1 MTKAWVAA
9 HGGAHGM
16 DPETLA
22 QLSGLEFCQAFTDQL
37 MQAHGADLVAVGEL
51 KVMDTNRI
59 RVLAGCFDGL
69 PLADFEYETRLAPC
83 HQVMETGEARVV
95 LDQVSALFPD
105 GDVFAQEGI
114 QSYAGVALRDS
125 AGEVIGV
132 VQACWRKPVTQ
143 IQAQRL
149 VAVLEGFAPRL
160 GAELAAMQ
168 RMDRLAELAGGPSRP
183 SPEAALRYLAEQLQS
198 AFNVRN
204 AFIAEILDHAPG
216 NFRLLACCTGGQRR
230 PDLEGRI
237 FAYADNPCSHLRAGL
252 EFLVEAD
259 LPAAFPQGAQL
270 DEMPLQSY
278 LGFPLM
284 DDNGRLMGHFALQHD
299 QSICRSR
306 VGSGL
311 AALFAARIALEL
323 RRRRAECRRESAG
336 QAQLIEDKAQSLSL
350 MAGTIAHE
358 FNNLLASMQGQ
369 AELALAQLGENHPAL
384 PHMQS
389 VERDLQAAAT
399 VVRQLLMYAKRGSR
413 AGQAACD
420 LNALVRETLASL
432 PELGGDTAPG
442 QRRIRLDLAEG
453 ALAAHLDGSQV
464 RQLLMELTRNAVEAI
479 GDAPGLVTVTTRRS
493 QLDAAERR
501 NLLKGA
507 EVLPQGD
514 CLLLEVR
521 DSGCGMAPETL
532 TRVFDPFFTT
542 KPGSRGLGMAGALGV
557 VGRHHGA
564 LSVESVEGDG
574 SVFRF
579 YFPASEAAALPEASA
594 PVMAE
599 RSDGP
604 RRILVVDDED
614 TVRRAVAGLLQLRGC
629 EVSQAD
635 GCAAAQALLA
645 DKGRFDGAVIDMNM
659 PGAGGWETLSQLRQ
673 AQPDLNAVMMSGFA
687 ISAPEA
693 GFPELADVQVL
704 DKPFTKEKLYRA
716 VFS

>member
-9 HGGAHGM
+9 RGGAHGM

-51 KVMDTNRI
+51 KVTDAERI

-69 PLADFEYETRLAPC
+69 PLADFEYELRLAPC
-83 HQVMETGEARVV
+83 HEVIGSGAARIIPER
-95 LDQVSALFPD
+95 LQELFPE
-105 GDVFAQEGI
+105 GDVFAQEAI
-114 QSYAGVALRDS
+114 QSYVGVALRDGR
-125 AGEVIGV
+125 GEVIGV
-132 VQACWRKPVTQ
+132 VHACWRKPVAQ
-143 IQAQRL
+143 AQAQRL

-168 RMDRLAELAGGPSRP
+168 RMDRLAVLAGGPSRP
-183 SPEAALRYLAEQLQS
+183 SPEAALRHLAEQLQAS
-198 AFNVRN
+198 FNVRN
-204 AFIAEILDHAPG
+204 AFIAEALDHEPG
-216 NFRLLACCTGGQRR
+216 SFRLLACCTGGQHQ
-230 PDLEGRI
+230 PELEGRVV
-237 FAYADNPCSHLRAGL
+237 AYAGNPCAHLLGGDD
-252 EFLVEAD
+252 FLVEAE
-259 LPAAFPQGAQL
+259 LPAAFPQQL
-270 DEMPLQSY
+270 RFGDTPLQSY
-278 LGFPLM
+278 FGFPLK
-284 DDNGRLMGHFALQHD
+284 DDSGRLIGHFAVQHD
-299 QSICRSR
+299 HAICRSR
-306 VGSGL
+306 IGSGL
-311 AALFAARIALEL
+311 VALFAARIALEL
-323 RRRRAECRRESAG
+323 RRRRADCRRDSAG
-336 QAQLIEDKAQSLSL
+336 QAQLIEGKAQSLSL

-358 FNNLLASMQGQ
+358 FNNLLASMQGH
-369 AELALAQLGENHPAL
+369 AELALAQIGDGHPAL
-384 PHMQS
+384 PHMQN
-389 VERDLQAAAT
+389 VEQDLQSAAA
-399 VVRQLLMYAKRGSR
+399 VVRQLLMYAKRGSTV
-413 AGQAACD
+413 GQVACD
-420 LNALVRETLASL
+420 LNALVRDTLAGL
-432 PELGGDTAPG
+432 PELSGDRAPG

-464 RQLLMELTRNAVEAI
+464 RQLLMELMRNAVEAI
-479 GDAPGLVTVTTRRS
+479 GDASGLVTVTTRRC

-501 NLLKGA
+501 NLLTGA

-521 DSGCGMAPETL
+521 DSGCGMAADTL

-542 KPGSRGLGMAGALGV
+542 KPGNRGLGMSGALGV

-564 LSVESVEGDG
+564 LSVESVEGEG

-594 PVMAE
+594 PVLAE

-614 TVRRAVAGLLQLRGC
+614 TVRRAVTGLLQLRGC

-645 DKGRFDGAVIDMNM
+645 DKGPFDSAVIDMNM
-659 PGAGGWETLSQLRQ
+659 PGTGGWETLAQLRQ

-687 ISAPEA
+687 ISAAEA